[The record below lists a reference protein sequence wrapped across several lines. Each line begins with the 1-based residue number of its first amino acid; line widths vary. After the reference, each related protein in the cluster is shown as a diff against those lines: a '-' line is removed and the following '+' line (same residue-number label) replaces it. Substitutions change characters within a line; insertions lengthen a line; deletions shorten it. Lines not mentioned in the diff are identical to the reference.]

1 MFFFLS
7 GETYLFSP
15 LIQNADSFFMKKQD
29 EPRTVIQLSNERT
42 NERTNKPIASTDETE
57 ESSQEDWHLDES
69 HQARHCVEEAH
80 EKTLLCLPS

>member
-1 MFFFLS
+1 
-7 GETYLFSP
+7 
-15 LIQNADSFFMKKQD
+15 MKKQD